1 MEVKMPEKKEEE
13 TPEPSARRIDMKAL
27 ERGVRKALAIKPK
40 DYREEQEKE
49 PEKQSDRQDKEEGK
63 AP

>member
-1 MEVKMPEKKEEE
+1 MPEKKEEE

-27 ERGVRKALAIKPK
+27 ERGVRKALAITPK
-40 DYREEQEKE
+40 DDREKREGGSEKE
-49 PEKQSDRQDKEEGK
+49 SSHHEEKEGK

>member
-1 MEVKMPEKKEEE
+1 MPEKKEEE

-27 ERGVRKALAIKPK
+27 ERGVRKALAIKPE
-40 DYREEQEKE
+40 DNR
-49 PEKQSDRQDKEEGK
+49 EKQEGGSKKESDHHEQKEGK